1 MPTVLRIG
9 GYRFII
15 FTNDHN
21 PPHIHVQRAE
31 GGAKI
36 GLRPIEIVEYHALN
50 TRQLGEIIAIV
61 SEHHDYLL
69 DKWREVQGDN

>member
-1 MPTVLRIG
+1 MPTVLRVG

-36 GLRPIEIVEYHALN
+36 SLQPIEIVEYHALN
-50 TRQLGEIIAIV
+50 ARQLREIIAIV
-61 SEHHDYLL
+61 GEHHGYLL
-69 DKWREVQGDN
+69 DKWREVQGDD

>member
-1 MPTVLRIG
+1 MPTVLRVG

-36 GLRPIEIVEYHALN
+36 SLQPIEIVDYHALN
-50 TRQLGEIIAIV
+50 ARQ
-61 SEHHDYLL
+61 
-69 DKWREVQGDN
+69 

>member
-36 GLRPIEIVEYHALN
+36 GLQPIDIVEYHALN
-50 TRQLGEIIAIV
+50 ERQLREVLAIV

-69 DKWREVQGDN
+69 DKWREVQGDD